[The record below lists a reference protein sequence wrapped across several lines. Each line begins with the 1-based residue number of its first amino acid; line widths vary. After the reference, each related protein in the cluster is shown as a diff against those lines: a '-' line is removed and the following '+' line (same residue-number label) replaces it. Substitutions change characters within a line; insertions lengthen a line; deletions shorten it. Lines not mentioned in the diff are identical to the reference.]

1 MLKHDAVVS
10 VTLFG
15 SLVLAACGP
24 LSDVEEYSEIAT
36 NDEVVSGADMPVIG
50 GTTDTAD
57 PSIVAIFARQ
67 PQSEYGS
74 LCTGTVISPRS
85 ILTAAHCVDPSAVGD
100 QTVFEVYQGT
110 YIGESRPLE
119 VASVTFDPAFDMD
132 NVQNGHDI
140 AVLTLAKPT
149 TLTPI
154 PVNLAPLTASNRD
167 LQVRVVGYG
176 ANSHRATGAGTKRSV
191 TTNIK
196 TISSLLVQIGSSNQ
210 QSCHG
215 DSGGPALQT
224 IGGVETIIGVTSFGL
239 DRSNTNVC
247 FGGGY
252 DTRVDVYSDFVRAH
266 L

>member
-10 VTLFG
+10 ITLFG

-24 LSDVEEYSEIAT
+24 LSDVEDYSEVPAR
-36 NDEVVSGADMPVIG
+36 ESVSSADLPVIG
-50 GTTDTAD
+50 GTTDSGD

-67 PQSEYGS
+67 PQSNYGS
-74 LCTGTVISPRS
+74 LCTGTVISSRS
-85 ILTAAHCVDPSAVGD
+85 VLTAAHCVDPSAVGD

-110 YIGESRPLE
+110 SIGESRPLE
-119 VASVTFDPAFDMD
+119 VTSVTFDPEFDMD

-140 AVLTLAKPT
+140 AVITLAKPT
-149 TLTPI
+149 TLAPI
-154 PVNLAPLTASNRD
+154 PVNQIPLATSNRD
-167 LQVRVVGYG
+167 LDVRVVGYG
-176 ANSHRATGAGTKRSV
+176 ADSHRATGAGTKRSV
-191 TTNIK
+191 TTRVK
-196 TISSLLVQIGSSNQ
+196 AISSLFVQIGSSNQ

-215 DSGGPALQT
+215 DSGGPALQM

-239 DRSNTNVC
+239 DRSPTNVC

-252 DTRVDVYSDFVRAH
+252 DTRVDVYADFVRAH